1 MIEQVLSLLLNGER
15 FFLTTHVRP
24 DGDALGSQVAL
35 GLFLKGLGKEVTMIN
50 SDPLPYN
57 LFWLPGAD
65 EVEVFDG
72 SLRQRERIGA
82 ADVII
87 IADTNALERLGK
99 VAGPVENSTNTKLLI
114 DHHTHPEKWFDV
126 TYRRES
132 ASSTGELVY
141 ELIAAYDRNMITPEI
156 ATALYTAIMTDT
168 GSFRYDSVTP
178 TVHRTVAD
186 ILELGDIRP
195 APIHISLYDT
205 RSIHGLK
212 LLSRALES
220 VTLCYDGQVGYM
232 VLALRVVRESGAS
245 LDETEGFVNYVL
257 SIEGVNAA
265 LLFTETDSGTKVS
278 FRSKGNTFVHEW
290 ARAFG
295 GGGHRNA
302 SGAYI
307 RRPLDEVIREVLAV
321 APRFMDL
328 KDTPPEDEGVL
339 SPEDEHYLSIL
350 MDRKT
355 QESQ

>member
-1 MIEQVLSLLLNGER
+1 MIEQVLPLLLKGER
-15 FFLTTHVRP
+15 FFITTHIRP

-35 GLFLKGLGKEVTMIN
+35 GLFLKGLGKQVTMIN

-57 LFWLPGAD
+57 LFWLPGVD
-65 EVEVFDG
+65 QVEVFDG
-72 SLRQRERIGA
+72 SLSQRERIGS
-82 ADVII
+82 ADVIL

-99 VAGPVENSTNTKLLI
+99 VAGPVQNSTNTKILI
-114 DHHTHPEKWFDV
+114 DHHTHPEKWFDA

-141 ELIAAYDRNMITPEI
+141 ELIAAYDRSTITTEI

-178 TVHRTVAD
+178 EVHRIVAD
-186 ILELGDIRP
+186 LLELGDIRP

-220 VTLCYDGQVGYM
+220 VTLRYDGQVGYM
-232 VLALRVVRESGAS
+232 VLSQRIVRESGSS

-265 LLFTETDSGTKVS
+265 LLFSETDSGTKVS

-290 ARAFG
+290 ARSFG

-321 APRFMDL
+321 APRFL
-328 KDTPPEDEGVL
+328 GLEHTRNEDEVVL
-339 SPEDEHYLSIL
+339 SPEDEQYLSVL
-350 MDRKT
+350 MDRK
-355 QESQ
+355 SQRSR